1 MCEVATE
8 ALVSCERYTPTVAWV
23 LARAITH
30 ALVGLEPRRVE
41 VEAHLQKG
49 IPGFAIVGLADR
61 ACQEAKH
68 RVRSGVVSAALEW
81 PHGKRITVNLA
92 PAALRKEG
100 SGFDLPISLA
110 LIGATRQLPPE
121 RLAEHAAVGE
131 LALDGR
137 IRPVAGTL
145 AVAEGARSSGL
156 SRLVCA
162 VESASEVAL
171 AGIEPVPFAYLHEAV
186 AYFRGQIDAPGFEP
200 FSDDVL
206 VPEEVPDLADL
217 RGQERARRALEIAAA
232 GSHNLLLLGPP
243 GTGKTMLA
251 RRLPGVLPA
260 LTREEAL
267 EVTRIHSVAGLL
279 PPGRALVSVP
289 PFRSPHHGASA
300 PAIVGGGSSP
310 RPGEVSLAHRGV
322 LLMDEIPEFPRSVLE
337 SLRQPLEDG
346 VVAVARVGGH
356 ALFPA
361 RFQLVGTMNMC
372 PCGGRGDPAVE
383 CACTPQR
390 LQSYREKLS
399 RALLDRFDLA
409 VAMPRPRAAELAAP
423 PAEASVYVR
432 KRVGA
437 ARERL
442 AVSAPRRTDDASELL
457 SSAVDRLPLSGRG
470 RARVARVARTI
481 AALSCENMVEAS
493 HVAEALSYRMP
504 SELAAA

>member
-1 MCEVATE
+1 
-8 ALVSCERYTPTVAWV
+8 V
-23 LARAITH
+23 LARATTH
-30 ALVGLEPRRVE
+30 ALIGLEPRKVE

-49 IPGFAIVGLADR
+49 LPGFAIVGLADR

-68 RVRSGVVSAALEW
+68 RVRSGVASASLRW
-81 PHGKRITVNLA
+81 PFDLRITVNLA

-110 LIGATRQLPPE
+110 VLAASRQLPPE
-121 RLAEHAAVGE
+121 RLAGHAAVGE
-131 LALDGR
+131 LGLDGR

-145 AVAEGARSSGL
+145 AVAEGARRAGL
-156 SRLVCA
+156 SRVVCA
-162 VESASEVAL
+162 AESAPEAAL
-171 AGIEPVPFAYLHEAV
+171 AGVQPVPARHLAQAV
-186 AYFRGQIDAPGFEP
+186 AYFRGEIDAPPFEP
-200 FSDDVL
+200 LAAEALDWED
-206 VPEEVPDLADL
+206 VPDLADL

-232 GSHNLLLLGPP
+232 GAHNLLLAGPP

-251 RRLPGVLPA
+251 RRLPGILPPLA
-260 LTREEAL
+260 RQEAL

-279 PPGRALVSVP
+279 PPEKPLISLP
-289 PFRSPHHGASA
+289 PFRAPHHGASA
-300 PAIVGGGSSP
+300 PAVVGGGPSP

-322 LLMDEIPEFPRSVLE
+322 LLLDELPEFPRSVLE
-337 SLRQPLEDG
+337 ALRQPLEDG

-383 CACTPQR
+383 CGCTPQR
-390 LQSYREKLS
+390 LAAYREKLS

-423 PAEASVYVR
+423 AGEGSTRVR
-432 KRVGA
+432 ERVVE

-442 AVSAPRRTDDASELL
+442 RAAVPRRTEAASELL

-470 RARVARVARTI
+470 RVRVARVARTI
-481 AALSCENMVEAS
+481 AALEEAS
-493 HVAEALSYRMP
+493 DVEPAHVAEALSYRMP
-504 SELAAA
+504 AELRAA

>member
-1 MCEVATE
+1 M
-8 ALVSCERYTPTVAWV
+8 
-23 LARAITH
+23 LARAVTH

-41 VEAHLQKG
+41 VEAHLQPG
-49 IPGFAIVGLADR
+49 VPGFAIVGLADR

-68 RVRSGVVSAALEW
+68 RVRSGIVSTSLEW
-81 PHGKRITVNLA
+81 PFNRRLTVNLA

-100 SGFDLPISLA
+100 SGFDLAISLA
-110 LIGATRQLPPE
+110 VLGATRQLPPE

-137 IRPVAGTL
+137 IRPVSGTL
-145 AVAEGARSSGL
+145 AVAEGARRAGL
-156 SRLVCA
+156 TRVVCA
-162 VESASEVAL
+162 AESAPEAAL
-171 AGIEPVPFAYLHEAV
+171 AGIEPVPVRDLAEVVSYLRGEIEAPPYEPLAEETV
-186 AYFRGQIDAPGFEP
+186 AAA
-200 FSDDVL
+200 
-206 VPEEVPDLADL
+206 VPDLADV

-232 GSHNLLLLGPP
+232 GSHNLLLMGPP

-260 LTREEAL
+260 LTRPEAL
-267 EVTRIHSVAGLL
+267 EVTRIHSVAGTL
-279 PPGRALVSVP
+279 PPGRALVSMP
-289 PFRSPHHGASA
+289 PFRAPHHGSSA
-300 PAIVGGGSSP
+300 PAIVGGGSAP

-322 LLMDEIPEFPRSVLE
+322 LFLDELPEFPRSVLE

-372 PCGGRGDPAVE
+372 PCGARGDPAVE

-390 LQSYREKLS
+390 LSAYREKLS

-409 VAMPRPRAAELAAP
+409 VAMPRPRASELAAP
-423 PAEASVYVR
+423 AGEPSVDVR
-432 KRVGA
+432 ARVLE

-442 AVSAPRRTDDASELL
+442 RTAVPRRTEPASELL

-481 AALSCENMVEAS
+481 AVLAGSSVVEPA
-493 HVAEALSYRMP
+493 HVAEALSYRLP
-504 SELAAA
+504 GELPA